1 MLKGAPV
8 VSVLTRLDAFLR
20 TKTIRHMVA
29 QKKDR
34 LDFGEIMVG
43 LGHAG
48 VDRVVMGAGHLD
60 DLAERGEGFES
71 LGHLCGLPLGDLAEE
86 LQGQVDVL
94 RELRPNVCL
103 TQGGSG
109 AKCRLPFPQGDVDL
123 LRHLDGDKRA
133 HEFGVR
139 DGMRLKM
146 PIEGF
151 LGRTVANQR
160 SST

>member
-1 MLKGAPV
+1 VWSEGALFARE
-8 VSVLTRLDAFLR
+8 SQFFHRAFHAGGELFEIGRGLDAYPENSRAARVWEESESF
-20 TKTIRHMVA
+20 
-29 QKKDR
+29 D
-34 LDFGEIMVG
+34 LDGKFS
-43 LGHAG
+43 
-48 VDRVVMGAGHLD
+48 
-60 DLAERGEGFES
+60 ERGEGFES
-71 LGHLCGLPLGDLAEE
+71 LGHLCGLPLGDFAEE
-86 LQGQVDVL
+86 LQGQMDVL

-109 AKCRLPFPQGDVDL
+109 AECRLPFPQGDVDL